1 MSLGE
6 KNTSEVLGNLQSR
19 GDEYTKA
26 AIIEKKRLEEL
37 EDALRH
43 ITVEIDKY
51 RSKAK
56 KSAID
61 VMNLHTLTPN
71 PAYSRADGVDVEKQ
85 AKMVTNKVLHVLEM
99 KLNKLL
105 QKKSE
110 VLNKNKLLKLD
121 IDHMRRLRLQTDDSH
136 TKFDAQLKFI
146 KENIEIMLRESNDIV
161 IRREDLLVEIER
173 YEKRNKEEQAVFE
186 VEYEAM
192 GRFIKEQNVALENAL
207 LKERKEEAHGSSLMN
222 SMSEKPDANSETMNA
237 TQNQTQTRGAY
248 NSNMTIDAEIEMA
261 NKVGSLTK
269 FVSNEQS
276 SLANIQGKIA
286 SYDNMFEQLKKLT
299 NANSLREVAST
310 YAAQEEEMFSLY
322 NYIQTVNTEIEAV
335 SEDKQRIA
343 DEIETYKQQ
352 QQVDEI
358 HRNKILQ
365 ELEQRYK
372 STKDATSQA
381 IDQNKIHQE
390 CVDQLSKKLQVIFSK
405 LGCDQMDSKGGSL
418 CRFLYV
424 CVYIYLYCVL
434 LLITIYICMY
444 I

>member
-6 KNTSEVLGNLQSR
+6 KNTSEVLGTLQSR

-43 ITVEIDKY
+43 ITVEIEKY

-110 VLNKNKLLKLD
+110 VLNRNKLLKLD

-136 TKFDAQLKFI
+136 AKFEAQLKST
-146 KENIEIMLRESNDIV
+146 KENIEVMLRESNDIV
-161 IRREDLLVEIER
+161 IRREDLLMEIDR
-173 YEKRNKEEQAVFE
+173 LEKRNKEEQAVFE

-192 GRFIKEQNVALENAL
+192 GKFIKEQNIALENAL
-207 LKERKEEAHGSSLMN
+207 LKERKEEAHGSSLMK
-222 SMSEKPDANSETMNA
+222 SMAEKPDASSSDTMGASQSRPGSSSNA
-237 TQNQTQTRGAY
+237 FT
-248 NSNMTIDAEIEMA
+248 SNLTLDAEIEMA

-276 SLANIQGKIA
+276 SLANIQAKIA

-358 HRNKILQ
+358 HRNKIIQ

-372 STKDATSQA
+372 ATKDATAQA
-381 IDQNKIHQE
+381 IEQNKIQQE

-405 LGCDQMDSKGGSL
+405 LGCDQMDSKGLYTSL
-418 CRFLYV
+418 C
-424 CVYIYLYCVL
+424 
-434 LLITIYICMY
+434 ICRC